1 MSRISVVIPSYN
13 SARFLGAAIDS
24 IAAQT
29 RPPFE
34 VIVVDDGST
43 DDTPRM
49 LASLAASI
57 TTVIRQA
64 NQGPAAARNAGIAA
78 ATGDLIALLDAD
90 DIALPDRL
98 RAQAAALEATPH
110 LSVVA
115 SGYEWIDESGSPLPW
130 PYLSWRHHPELNEL
144 RGWLFDCPIIP
155 SATLFRRSAWD
166 EVGGFDERL
175 IGPEDWDFWMRLVLA
190 GQKFAWEDS
199 VVCRYRRL
207 SSSLSSSA
215 LRMSQHSIRALENI
229 ISRPDFPPE
238 LGGDAAR
245 ALASRHIDA
254 AKRLFWSEAWTEG
267 RVALERAV
275 NLDPATLSGSP
286 SRLEDELVAAAMDP
300 LVRDPVAFLHLAVA
314 HLPASAA
321 PLQARSD
328 ALVARCLGEM
338 FLRGVVRGDARA
350 LQRLRALPAPSSW
363 VGDRGL
369 WRGLGRAI
377 SNRARGPRQSIN

>member
-29 RPPFE
+29 RAASE
-34 VIVVDDGST
+34 LIVVDDGST

-98 RAQAAALEATPH
+98 RAQATALDAAPH
-110 LSVVA
+110 LAVVA
-115 SGYEWIDESGSPLPW
+115 SGYEWIDEGGAPLPW

-155 SATLFRRSAWD
+155 SATLFRRSAWE

-238 LGGDAAR
+238 LAGDAAR

-267 RVALERAV
+267 MAALEQAV
-275 NLDPATLSGSP
+275 NLDPDTLSGSP

-300 LVRDPVAFLHLAVA
+300 LVPDPVAFLNMGLA

-321 PLQARSD
+321 PLRARGD
-328 ALVARCLGEM
+328 ALIARCLGEM
-338 FLRGVVRGDARA
+338 FLRGLVRGDARA

-363 VGDRGL
+363 VIDRGL
-369 WRGLGRAI
+369 WRSLGRAI
-377 SNRARGPRQSIN
+377 SNRARGPRRSFF